1 MIQRKSRSH
10 KKLPMLLIIVAWLFA
25 IVQSPYSASAQ
36 AQTTEKTP
44 SLTSDQAAYAKRT
57 LDFIAKMDS
66 LFFDRVEALNGGH
79 ELETLILDS
88 ESNNYDIKVARGPVV
103 EKGGRVL
110 TITTRPT
117 ARFQKQTS
125 WSRFFNLD
133 VHPKTPLVGMLHAA
147 FVVQFYT
154 DGTSTLGGWLDV
166 LPAAM
171 SQEDLDYLRQE
182 MDKVF
187 SKFGVDG
194 TPHREMVCKGGTQE
208 NKRWR
213 RRPACVGGSFYG
225 ANLMTVTEE
234 NFLLMTEAYEQF
246 LDAYLT
252 IVERR
257 RDDPYT
263 EEDLSAQDAMR
274 LNWLEDRFYADP
286 YTTNVTPYKAW
297 SLYSLPP
304 SVKF

>member
-1 MIQRKSRSH
+1 MKKIESLIH
-10 KKLPMLLIIVAWLFA
+10 KQMLILLAIVTSLFA
-25 IVQSPYSASAQ
+25 IVQSPYSSSAQ
-36 AQTTEKTP
+36 AQSTESEP
-44 SLTSDQAAYAKRT
+44 SLTRDQAEYAKCT

-66 LFFDRVEALNGGH
+66 LFFDRVEALNGG
-79 ELETLILDS
+79 LQVETLNLDNEAS
-88 ESNNYDIKVARGPVV
+88 IYDVKVVRGSVV

-110 TITTRPT
+110 TITVKPT
-117 ARFQKQTS
+117 ARFQKPTS

-147 FVVQFYT
+147 FVVQFYP

-171 SQEDLDYLRQE
+171 SQEDLDYLRGE
-182 MDKVF
+182 MDKIY
-187 SKFGVDG
+187 SKFGIDG

-208 NKRWR
+208 NKKWR

-225 ANLMTVTEE
+225 KNLMSVTEE
-234 NFLLMTEAYEQF
+234 NFQLMTEAYEKF
-246 LDAYLT
+246 LGAYLT
-252 IVERR
+252 IIERR
-257 RDDPYT
+257 KDDPYT
-263 EEDLSAQDAMR
+263 EEDLAVQDAMR

-286 YTTNVTPYKAW
+286 YTTNVTPYEAW